1 VTGHRPERIADL
13 VHRILADVVRD
24 KVRDPRVGFVTLTEV
39 RVTPDLRHARVF
51 VSRLGE
57 EEERTASVDA
67 LNHAAGYLRREVA
80 HRAGLKRVP
89 DLEFVEDSALET
101 GMRVESLLDDLHVE
115 PGDPPGDTDE

>member
-1 VTGHRPERIADL
+1 MTGHRPERVADL

-39 RVTPDLRHARVF
+39 RVTRDLRCARIYVAK
-51 VSRLGE
+51 LGDDE
-57 EEERTASVDA
+57 QRAASVDA

-89 DLEFVEDSALET
+89 ELEFFEDRAFET
-101 GMRVESLLDDLHVE
+101 GMRVESLLDDLDLDDV
-115 PGDPPGDTDE
+115 PDDGDE